1 MYDTSER
8 CNVIAITSKDQ
19 IQNYTCTYTHIT
31 CFPVHNCCGLKMA
44 GGSSLIRPC
53 LSVRPL
59 YTNSVYWA
67 LVKKQPLKVI
77 LVPDTMWS
85 WISPAKGL
93 PSCWGEG
100 GGRYVNHPKM
110 TYLITEVK
118 NSNAVP
124 LELDRPSLF
133 AIHLFPVTCF
143 RGGQRVRQVQ
153 QSQKALPGCYW
164 LYIWTQ
170 TWVLSHLCCC
180 STTTSKPR
188 LASG

>member
-1 MYDTSER
+1 MIQQHMYDTCER
-8 CNVIAITSKDQ
+8 CNVIAIISK
-19 IQNYTCTYTHIT
+19 IKYSNICIYTHIT

-93 PSCWGEG
+93 PSYWW
-100 GGRYVNHPKM
+100 RKYVNHPK
-110 TYLITEVK
+110 TFTEVK
-118 NSNAVP
+118 NSNAVHVK
-124 LELDRPSLF
+124 LNWPSLQIF
-133 AIHLFPVTCF
+133 IFSPSLVS
-143 RGGQRVRQVQ
+143 GG
-153 QSQKALPGCYW
+153 SE
-164 LYIWTQ
+164 
-170 TWVLSHLCCC
+170 S
-180 STTTSKPR
+180 
-188 LASG
+188 